1 MRVITGSARGR
12 KLMLP
17 KQDGI
22 RPTSDMVKEAIFS
35 TIQFDLEGR
44 RVLDLFGGTGQMGI
58 EALSR
63 GAAHCTFVDIKR
75 DAVELIRRN
84 LEHCR
89 LEERAEVL
97 QSDYLAYLN
106 RSAQQ
111 YDIIF
116 LDPPYESE
124 IIKKA
129 LQTITRIDKLSENGI
144 IICENGSKND
154 WPEVQAPYEF
164 VKGYRYGN
172 VFVARYR
179 RMADL

>member
-75 DAVELIRRN
+75 DAVELIRKN

-179 RMADL
+179 RTADL

>member
-179 RMADL
+179 RTADL